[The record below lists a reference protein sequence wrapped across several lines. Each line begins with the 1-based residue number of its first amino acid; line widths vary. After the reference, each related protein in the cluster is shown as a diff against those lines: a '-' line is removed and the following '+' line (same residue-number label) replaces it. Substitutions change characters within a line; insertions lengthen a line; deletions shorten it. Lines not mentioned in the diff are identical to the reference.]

1 MMIHDHILVVPVLAE
16 NATSRQVMF
25 PRDATWYN
33 ISNGRM
39 MPSNINGKSIE
50 IK

>member
-25 PRDATWYN
+25 PRDTTWYN

-39 MPSNINGKSIE
+39 IPQNTQGRAIE
-50 IK
+50 MK